1 MYTDTEGI
9 ILKQIKT
16 VSGRR
21 MVLLFSK
28 KFGKISAGTS
38 INEKGKGKS
47 ALAMRPFTY
56 GKYELYKNRDTYH
69 INGAEVLKSYYRIGE
84 DVEKYMCCSYVLEL
98 TERVLAEDAKAPEIF
113 YLLLDFLSIME
124 ERKKKFETLVL
135 AYQVKLLQCYGNMP
149 KLDACACCG
158 STENLTDFSI
168 KEGGLICK
176 ACILQEN
183 TNDALIYEL
192 NFAIVDILRYFL
204 QNSLKAL
211 KSLALEESVQ
221 GQLQQILKDYFAYH
235 LDIKT
240 LKSEGFVMGLSQ
252 KK

>member
-9 ILKQIKT
+9 IFKQIKT

-28 KFGKISAGTS
+28 KFGKISAGTN

-56 GKYELYKNRDTYH
+56 GRYELYKNRDTYH

-98 TERVLAEDAKAPEIF
+98 TERVLAEDAKASEIF
-113 YLLLDFLSIME
+113 YLLLDFFSIME
-124 ERKKKFETLVL
+124 ERKKKFETIVL
-135 AYQVKLLQCYGNMP
+135 AYQVKLLQLLGSMP
-149 KLDACACCG
+149 KLDACTRCG
-158 STENLTDFSI
+158 TTEDLKSFSV
-168 KEGGLICK
+168 KDGGLVCGK
-176 ACILQEN
+176 CLLQEN
-183 TNDALIYEL
+183 MNDRLIYES

-204 QNSLKAL
+204 RHPLKSF

-221 GQLQQILKDYFAYH
+221 GRLGQILKEYFAYH

-240 LKSEGFVMGLSQ
+240 LKSEGFVMNLS
-252 KK
+252 KE

>member
-9 ILKQIKT
+9 IFKQIKT

-21 MVLLFSK
+21 MVILFSK

-69 INGAEVLKSYYRIGE
+69 INGAEVIKSYYRIGE
-84 DVEKYMCCSYVLEL
+84 DIEKYMCCSYILEL
-98 TERVLAEDAKAPEIF
+98 TERVLAEDAKATEIF
-113 YLLLDFLSIME
+113 YLLLDFLSLME

-135 AYQVKLLQCYGNMP
+135 AYQVKLLQLFGSMP
-149 KLDACACCG
+149 RVDACVRCG
-158 STENLTDFSI
+158 SKENLTNFSI
-168 KEGGLICK
+168 KDGGVVCK
-176 ACILQEN
+176 ACLLQEN
-183 TNDALIYEL
+183 ANDGLIYEL

-204 QNSLKAL
+204 QHSLKAL
-211 KSLALEESVQ
+211 KNLALEEAVQ
-221 GQLQQILKDYFAYH
+221 GQLQKILKDYFAYH

-240 LKSEGFVMGLSQ
+240 LKSEGFVMDLSQ
-252 KK
+252 K